1 MIWKKVNP
9 QSPAGG
15 FLFCRGSPLRPLRG
29 TSPKGGG
36 KGRWGLLSPSLAPP
50 VGELS
55 AQLTERAGDGL
66 PRRGFA
72 TPRNDRTGERNP
84 PLRGFSPILPNSTK
98 RAIISSAHGY
108 ALALPVFG
116 RREAPSS
123 GGGRNFFP
131 PPLHGRGVMAWSL
144 IPTCFSSAF

>member
-1 MIWKKVNP
+1 MT
-9 QSPAGG
+9 GG
-15 FLFCRGSPLRPLRG
+15 FLRKGSQPFGLPLIRHGCAVPPSPRGRLW
-29 TSPKGGG
+29 
-36 KGRWGLLSPSLAPP
+36 GRWGPLGPSLAPP

-72 TPRNDRTGERNP
+72 PPRNDRTGGRKDSA
-84 PLRGFSPILPNSTK
+84 LRGFSPILPNSTK
-98 RAIISSAHGY
+98 HAIISSAHGY

-123 GGGRNFFP
+123 GGGRTSLFL
-131 PPLHGRGVMAWSL
+131 LHYIGGGVMAWSL